1 MYVTLYEFEL
11 LLLIRVIWPSSM
23 PGLLHRN
30 CTFVD
35 LLFGC
40 RHSLTVCV
48 PDFLDFM

>member
-11 LLLIRVIWPSSM
+11 LLLIHVIWPSSIGM

-35 LLFGC
+35 LLLGAGT
-40 RHSLTVCV
+40 H
-48 PDFLDFM
+48 